1 MSEFISLGLGRYV
14 RADRI
19 VALEP
24 IEGDERGPGRRTRVW
39 IDGRQE
45 PLIASRSESALVA
58 ELDDGAPA
66 ARGEA
71 RRITPAPR
79 DEPPSLF

>member
-24 IEGDERGPGRRTRVW
+24 IEREERGPGSRTRVW

-45 PLIASRSESALVA
+45 PLIASRSESAIVA
-58 ELDDGAPA
+58 ELDEGAPA
-66 ARGEA
+66 PRGSS
-71 RRITPAPR
+71 RRTTPAPR
-79 DEPPSLF
+79 DAPPSLF